1 MEYHLIEHCK
11 MDEEN
16 GNYVDDDSGNEM
28 HGVASANVVAA
39 RGKFTWGRY
48 FDSNG
53 LINIPQR
60 PVMELMKNCS
70 LFQDELKYKTRH
82 IH

>member
-1 MEYHLIEHCK
+1 

-28 HGVASANVVAA
+28 HGVASANVVVA

-53 LINIPQR
+53 LIKIPQR
-60 PVMELMKNCS
+60 PVM
-70 LFQDELKYKTRH
+70 
-82 IH
+82 